1 MRINV
6 IAVSGSI
13 ICTVRAVFLSIGKFL
28 RAGRHYAVKFRVR
41 WEAVYKGEYFFWH
54 LFMLQQFL
62 FCLNSIGRTSFQTRP
77 STMNNKFFTDF
88 YLLSPNCEVICAMI

>member
-1 MRINV
+1 
-6 IAVSGSI
+6 
-13 ICTVRAVFLSIGKFL
+13 
-28 RAGRHYAVKFRVR
+28 
-41 WEAVYKGEYFFWH
+41 
-54 LFMLQQFL
+54 MLQQFL